1 MYRVAGV
8 RVVDGNGRFR
18 HRRAHDRRPY
28 SRAGLRLQSRFVRVA
43 SPPAGLRQLAEY
55 EAEHETRGQTWI
67 EVDEKP
73 WETVLWAGW
82 KQPVETRD
90 ILLVRDPLWN
100 QAAEDVNLTDEE
112 TIHRWRGS
120 CMWGQHEAAHFCYY
134 SSMALLGVDL
144 SAWRPHLDIGTE
156 CGWWWGLDDLVVMVD
171 RPVAIGATIGFRD
184 DWAAI
189 LTQ

>member
-1 MYRVAGV
+1 MDRG
-8 RVVDGNGRFR
+8 GRETLGDRALGGLETTVGDPR
-18 HRRAHDRRPY
+18 HP
-28 SRAGLRLQSRFVRVA
+28 
-43 SPPAGLRQLAEY
+43 
-55 EAEHETRGQTWI
+55 
-67 EVDEKP
+67 
-73 WETVLWAGW
+73 
-82 KQPVETRD
+82 
-90 ILLVRDPLWN
+90 LVRDPLWN

-134 SSMALLGVDL
+134 SSMALLGVDV
-144 SAWRPHLDIGTE
+144 SAWRPHMDIGTE